1 VAAPTVSEVKTLQ
14 LKEAQRAELD
24 RMTAEMETWRR
35 ERAAVLERWV
45 IMSEGGSLLLTE
57 CSIQRKKAER
67 RGMKGQMI
75 RSSLVRLDDIP
86 DRRGVR
92 RLQPILKRRVPDRL
106 DGSDPLVFRTLG
118 PDIEEHLDK
127 IIRDLDETGPDVPQG
142 GYMVPGAGI
151 AGLDVEVEMEDLR
164 QKRGENGY

>member
-1 VAAPTVSEVKTLQ
+1 
-14 LKEAQRAELD
+14 
-24 RMTAEMETWRR
+24 
-35 ERAAVLERWV
+35 
-45 IMSEGGSLLLTE
+45 MSEGGSLLLTE

-67 RGMKGQMI
+67 RGMKYDPKVNASGI
-75 RSSLVRLDDIP
+75 LLGAESPENERVRPIEAIGDASLENGLET
-86 DRRGVR
+86 
-92 RLQPILKRRVPDRL
+92 
-106 DGSDPLVFRTLG
+106 SDPPSIRDIVEAHEAASDHLTLG

-164 QKRGENGY
+164 QKRGENGTE